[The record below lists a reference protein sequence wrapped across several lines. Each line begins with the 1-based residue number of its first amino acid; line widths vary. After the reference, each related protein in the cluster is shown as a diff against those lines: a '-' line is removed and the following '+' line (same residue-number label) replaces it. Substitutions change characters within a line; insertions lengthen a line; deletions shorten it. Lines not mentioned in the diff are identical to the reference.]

1 MMALNN
7 KWINLSSINT
17 VSAFIDSISFRPEQ
31 YMRKANKLLNQEK
44 CLSILRYN
52 KKHLCMNK
60 EKYFFFSFFYFINVM
75 LVLRGMNLSNNKFG
89 LLGKFML

>member
-44 CLSILRYN
+44 CLAILRYN
-52 KKHLCMNK
+52 KKHLFMNK
-60 EKYFFFSFFYFINVM
+60 EKYLFSY
-75 LVLRGMNLSNNKFG
+75 LSIFKCYVSIKRCVSNKKHG
-89 LLGKFML
+89 LLGKFIL